1 MITWGGQQTTNRQA
15 RWITLAFLLV
25 VLFANKAFS
34 QSADSTE
41 VHHGRMAE
49 LTTTFADGS
58 SSRTV
63 CSETPSVLGSA
74 DKMTCSTLDLPA
86 ASANLAPG
94 VKLLTTPPKAFCKSV
109 HLKGVPCA
117 DEYQKSGAEWF
128 KKNMEGK

>member
-15 RWITLAFLLV
+15 RWNTLAFLLV

-49 LTTTFADGS
+49 LTTTFSDGS

-86 ASANLAPG
+86 AALPMG
-94 VKLLTTPPKAFCKSV
+94 VRFLTTPPKAFCKFV
-109 HLKGVPCA
+109 HLRGVLCA